1 MEIRQ
6 ISFEQYKKITGK
18 LKKDYSLQDQ
28 IDKLV
33 YDKIQQVIS
42 YSIWMFNGNINDSI
56 EYCLSA
62 SIAWQKIKDFIYKYF
77 NQK

>member
-18 LKKDYSLQDQ
+18 LKKDYSMQDQ

-33 YDKIQQVIS
+33 YDKIQEIIS
-42 YSIWMFNGNINDSI
+42 YSAWMFNGNINDSI

-62 SIAWQKIKDFIYKYF
+62 SVAWPKIKDFIYKYF